1 MLKGIPLFLF
11 IVFLCFS
18 ELPFQVFL
26 SLFLS
31 CPLTQC
37 FTLTCYMEHVLG
49 SPETSG
55 VTRKTTSDSVTLHP
69 AHHHHQCLTLCRQI
83 DVGFRQEEEEVSP
96 LLTDVI
102 YLGQQVKRSD
112 WLGNKYVLF

>member
-18 ELPFQVFL
+18 ELPFQVFSQPHSVL
-26 SLFLS
+26 SSHTVFHTHLL
-31 CPLTQC
+31 
-37 FTLTCYMEHVLG
+37 HVLG
-49 SPETSG
+49 SPGSSG
-55 VTRKTTSDSVTLHP
+55 VTRKTTSDSVSLHP
-69 AHHHHQCLTLCRQI
+69 AHHRCLTLCRQI
-83 DVGFRQEEEEVSP
+83 NMGFRQEEEEIPP